1 MNDRSEVNYE
11 MGYGAQEF
19 GKVLCGPFSGEK
31 SDYVSESIASNH
43 WKVRQ
48 KNSSFCVE
56 IEVSEQPDRELGLL
70 RLPVLK
76 VRFEI
81 QDDPGDS
88 TAAFFKRF
96 HQYFHKGGG

>member
-1 MNDRSEVNYE
+1 

-19 GKVLCGPFSGEK
+19 GKVLCGSFSGEK
-31 SDYVSESIASNH
+31 SVYTSESIAPNH
-43 WKVRQ
+43 WKVTQ
-48 KNSSFCVE
+48 NKSSFCVD
-56 IEVSEQPDRELGLL
+56 IEVAEQPDRELGLL

-81 QDDPGDS
+81 FDDSNDF
-88 TAAFFKRF
+88 TDAFFKRF

>member
-1 MNDRSEVNYE
+1 

-31 SDYVSESIASNH
+31 SEYVSESIASNH

-56 IEVSEQPDRELGLL
+56 IEVSEQPDRELVLSRGGQEFQDECGRLAIAYDMANGEVLDEDAKPKLL
-70 RLPVLK
+70 K
-76 VRFEI
+76 
-81 QDDPGDS
+81 S
-88 TAAFFKRF
+88 K
-96 HQYFHKGGG
+96 